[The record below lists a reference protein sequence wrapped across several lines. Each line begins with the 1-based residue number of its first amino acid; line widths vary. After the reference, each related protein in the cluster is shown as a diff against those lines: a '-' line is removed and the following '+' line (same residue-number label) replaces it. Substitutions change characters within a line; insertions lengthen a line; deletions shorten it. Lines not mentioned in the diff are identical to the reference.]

1 MLLREAATAIPNSC
15 QGRARTSWP
24 PEAPLATLRPVLIG
38 RDKEVGSVLEV
49 VARRRCCT
57 LVGEPGIGKTAVL
70 EAVHAELGD
79 RAALGGAI
87 QPLRWVPYFALQ
99 RACDVDLA
107 GSPDHVLPVVL
118 AALDGRALLL
128 DDLHWADPDT
138 IELLPELAHEVSIVA
153 AVRAGDQG
161 SESALAIVAALGTLV
176 SVEPLEPDAAHALAR
191 DSAPSATEAELREV
205 VEASGGNPLLLTCG
219 SNGGATPADRR
230 VVALVARASERAR
243 YALACFA
250 LHGRPARAPSGPEL
264 EELERL
270 GLLVLDDDGRWRV
283 RHDTFGQAALQL
295 VSPAERRSL
304 HRLLAERT
312 NNDGERAR
320 HYLHSGQPDRARE
333 CALRAAEA
341 ATSPHERA
349 DHLAIATMPVDGVA
363 DPDLM
368 LDTADALAVSGR
380 VEEGLVYAKFADA
393 KTREQLLRRH
403 KTIAWCALW
412 AAQYDV
418 VWPAL
423 EAAVEMLTPAD
434 GETEVVVRLLRARYL
449 ARVAWDAEAAIA
461 EARRA
466 AAIAEREG
474 LRVAEA
480 YGALGSACLVNQDPA
495 WEQWLAKSLAA
506 ARHEGTT
513 PAEITSADTLFMA
526 QLLAGEPADCVP
538 LASQMIDR
546 ARTLG
551 SRTGEAQFRK
561 NLLLARFH
569 VDDALDESLAAAR
582 HLLAQPLN
590 PRQRD
595 HVEAHLVLAC
605 ADLGLDDEIPAILAG
620 AYGFSAPDLTA
631 KATILW
637 AKAEADWLAG
647 RAADAFETATECRAL
662 PVRGFPAHVLAEPI
676 RQWAALELGI
686 DPGPAMTGC
695 LFANFVAAN
704 KESRAIVAM
713 YADPS
718 ASENAGLFLS
728 AARSWDRVS
737 RRNAARCAWAAGE
750 AARRA
755 GDRERAITILR
766 NIEPELFAGGR
777 RPLLRRVEASL
788 RSLGERVRSHAVPP
802 VPPLTSSQVEVL
814 DLVGRGLDTRA
825 IARRL
830 VVSEATVETHI
841 RQAMQRLGVPTRLAA
856 AVELVRRRDAI
867 QPAASEEQRIV
878 VADEEPELTPGGV
891 SLDALPPAPWRLD
904 RSQEAVG
911 VVRTED
917 DIARAILAAARGASL
932 LISIDPELPRPARA
946 ELLDTLARIAPIERP
961 APPELGG
968 PDAELCDAL
977 RVLAAGASVT
987 EAAKQVHM
995 SERTLHRR
1003 LAALRSELGV
1013 KSNAAAARRV
1023 LASGG

>member
-1 MLLREAATAIPNSC
+1 
-15 QGRARTSWP
+15 
-24 PEAPLATLRPVLIG
+24 VLIG
-38 RDKEVGSVLEV
+38 RDREVGSVLEIV
-49 VARRRCCT
+49 GRRGSCT
-57 LVGEPGIGKTAVL
+57 LLGEPGIGKTAVL
-70 EAVHAELGD
+70 EAVHAELGE

-99 RACDVDLA
+99 RACDAHLT
-107 GSPDHVLPVVL
+107 GIPTHVLADVL
-118 AALDGRALLL
+118 GALDGRALLL

-138 IELLPELAHEVSIVA
+138 LELLPEIAHEVPIVST
-153 AVRAGDQG
+153 VRADDPG
-161 SESALAIVAALGTLV
+161 SDNALTVVSAIGTV
-176 SVEPLEPDAAHALAR
+176 ISVEPLEPDAAHALAR
-191 DSAPSATEAELREV
+191 DSAPSATEAELREMV
-205 VEASGGNPLLLTCG
+205 AASDGNPLLLTCG
-219 SNGGATPADRR
+219 SDIGGATPADRR

-250 LHGRPARAPSGPEL
+250 LHGRPARAPAGPEL

-270 GLLVLDDDGRWRV
+270 GLLVQDDDGRWQV
-283 RHDTFGQAALQL
+283 RHDTFGQAALLLISQ
-295 VSPAERRSL
+295 AERRSL
-304 HRLLAERT
+304 HRLLAERA
-312 NNDGERAR
+312 NSDGVRAR

-363 DPDLM
+363 DPDLV
-368 LDTADALAVSGR
+368 LDTADALALSGR
-380 VEEGLVYAKFADA
+380 VEEGLVYAKIADA
-393 KTREQLLRRH
+393 KTREQKLRKQ
-403 KTIAWCALW
+403 KTIAWCAWW
-412 AAQYDV
+412 AAQHEI

-423 EAAVEMLTPAD
+423 EAAVELLTPAD
-434 GETEVVVRLLRARYL
+434 GEAEVVVRLLRARYL

-466 AAIAEREG
+466 VALAEREG

-480 YGALGSACLVNQDPA
+480 YGALGSSCLVNQDPA

-506 ARHEGTT
+506 ARHEGM
-513 PAEITSADTLFMA
+513 PAVEITSADSLFIA
-526 QLLAGEPADCVP
+526 QLAAGEPSECVP
-538 LASQMIDR
+538 LASHMVDR
-546 ARTLG
+546 ARQLG

-569 VDDALDESLAAAR
+569 IDDALDESLAAAR
-582 HLLAQPLN
+582 HLMAQPLN

-605 ADLGLDDEIPAILAG
+605 ADLGLDEEIPEILAG
-620 AYGFSAPDLTA
+620 AYGFTAPDLTA

-647 RAADAFETATECRAL
+647 RAADAYETATECRAL
-662 PVRGFPAHVLAEPI
+662 PVTGFPAHVLAEPV
-676 RQWAALELGI
+676 RQWAALDLGI

-713 YADPS
+713 YNHPS
-718 ASENAGLFLS
+718 ASENTGLFLS
-728 AARSWDRVS
+728 AMRSWDRVS

-750 AARRA
+750 AARR
-755 GDRERAITILR
+755 GGNRELAVTILR
-766 NIEPELFAGGR
+766 NLEPELLASGR

-788 RSLGERVRSHAVPP
+788 RALGERARSHNVTP

-841 RQAMQRLGVPTRLAA
+841 RQAMQRLCVPTRLAA
-856 AVELVRRRDAI
+856 ALDLVRRRDAI
-867 QPAASEEQRIV
+867 QPTACEEQRIV
-878 VADEEPELTPGGV
+878 VGDDEPELTPGAV
-891 SLDALPPAPWRLD
+891 SLDALPVAPWKLD

-911 VVRTED
+911 VIRNED

-932 LISIDPELPRPARA
+932 LISIGPDLPRPARA

-961 APPELGG
+961 APPDPSG
-968 PDAELCDAL
+968 PDEELCDAL
-977 RVLAAGASVT
+977 RVLAAGGSVL

-1003 LAALRSELGV
+1003 LAALRAQLGV
-1013 KSNAAAARRV
+1013 KSNAAAARQV
-1023 LASGG
+1023 LSSEN